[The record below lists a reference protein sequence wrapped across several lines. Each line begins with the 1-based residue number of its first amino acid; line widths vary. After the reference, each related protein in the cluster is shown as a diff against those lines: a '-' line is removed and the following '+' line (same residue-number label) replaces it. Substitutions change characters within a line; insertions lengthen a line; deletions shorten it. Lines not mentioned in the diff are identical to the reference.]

1 MMINNESEYK
11 KRFYRNLVKGS
22 GLCSF
27 KVVVKETDL
36 FVHAKKNLSDLT
48 KELIIKYRGYIEA
61 YICRQP
67 VFAQTLIPWPE
78 KGPVP
83 AIIQDMI
90 LASQK
95 AGVGPMAAVAGAI
108 AEYVGQGLLEN
119 SDQNADQLI
128 VENGGDLFIK
138 ISHPITVG
146 IYAGKSPLSMRLGIK
161 FQPNKNPLGV
171 CTSSGRIGHSMSMG
185 KSDAVC
191 VVSNSCCLADAA
203 ATAIGNLVQ
212 SEKDI
217 QQAIGFGKKIDGVTG
232 IIIIIGKEMG
242 LWGSLDVV
250 PLIK

>member
-1 MMINNESEYK
+1 MIKSKAKYK
-11 KRFYRNLVKGS
+11 KRLYRNLVKGS

-36 FVHAKKNLSDLT
+36 FVHAQKPLSDLT
-48 KELIIKYRGYIEA
+48 KELIIKFRGYIES
-61 YICRQP
+61 YISRQSA
-67 VFAQTLIPWPE
+67 FAQTLIPWPE
-78 KGPVP
+78 KGPGSP
-83 AIIQDMI
+83 IIRDMI
-90 LASQK
+90 EASQK
-95 AGVGPMAAVAGAI
+95 AGVGPMASVAGAI
-108 AEYVGQGLLEN
+108 AEYVGKGLLKN
-119 SDQNADQLI
+119 SDQII

-138 ISHPITVG
+138 VSSPIIVG
-146 IYAGKSPLSMRLGIK
+146 LYAGKSPLSMRLGIK

-217 QQAIGFGKKIDGVTG
+217 QHAIGFGKKIDGVAG
-232 IIIIIGKEMG
+232 IVVIIGKEMG
-242 LWGSLDVV
+242 IWGNLEVV